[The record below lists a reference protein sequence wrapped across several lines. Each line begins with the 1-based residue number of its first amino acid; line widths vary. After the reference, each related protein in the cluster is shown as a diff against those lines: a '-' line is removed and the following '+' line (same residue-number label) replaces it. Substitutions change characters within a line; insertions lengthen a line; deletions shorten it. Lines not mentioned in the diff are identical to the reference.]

1 MPYLEKKCKSCKYGK
16 LVRHN
21 NLVFCSFCGKEYG
34 NAPVKRCPTVNRRT
48 NKSKLQVAKR
58 PAKVSRTKG
67 HGRLHRIMRWFR

>member
-34 NAPVKRCPTVNRRT
+34 NVPIKRRAKVNRRPD
-48 NKSKLQVAKR
+48 KSKLQVAKR
-58 PAKVSRTKG
+58 NAKISRKERN
-67 HGRLHRIMRWFR
+67 GRLHRIMRWFR